1 MTQTEVHKMS
11 LEKNFSDFLRE
22 YRVKNQMSQ
31 EDLARKLGTTKQVI
45 SNYENGKHT
54 PKISVAAN
62 IADVLGVSLEKML
75 GVDPMPPLEEQLL
88 IYFRAMSD
96 EGKEELV
103 KRASEM
109 LYVYSKK
116 NKKTTNRKAL

>member
-1 MTQTEVHKMS
+1 MNPD
-11 LEKNFSDFLRE
+11 KNFSDFLRE
-22 YRVKNQMSQ
+22 YRVNNQMSQ

-54 PKISVAAN
+54 PKINVAAN
-62 IADVLGVSLEKML
+62 IADALGVSLGKML

-116 NKKTTNRKAL
+116 NKKASNRKAL